1 MRSPFKDL
9 LLCLLLT
16 ASIGALPACS
26 GSGSGAAPEHP
37 DITGTWIV
45 NLEESD
51 KPGDQMQRQRPAG
64 APPGRAGGG
73 GGERRERMQI
83 GLAVLLQNS
92 VAFKI
97 EEGDSTLTL
106 TGAEGL
112 TRTFYP
118 DGQERERRIEGLGI
132 VQIKARWK
140 GDKFVVERSLEG
152 GAKITET
159 FELAEGG
166 RQLYIKL
173 KVSGGRRTIN
183 FRRVYDA
190 ADDKL

>member
-1 MRSPFKDL
+1 MRSPGKGL
-9 LLCLLLT
+9 LLSLLLT
-16 ASIGALPACS
+16 ASIGALPSCS
-26 GSGSGAAPEHP
+26 GSGSGPAPEHP

-45 NLEESD
+45 NMEESD
-51 KPGDQMQRQRPAG
+51 KPGDQMQRRRPAG
-64 APPGRAGGG
+64 APPGRPGS

-132 VQIKARWK
+132 TQIKARWK

-152 GAKITET
+152 GVKITET

-166 RQLYIKL
+166 RRLHIKL
-173 KVSGGRRTIN
+173 KVAGGRGTID